1 MKNKLINKHLLSS
14 YLMSL
19 AFIGMAGVTTFVAEK
34 EVETVREHSDKKELV
49 DSCKT
54 TCFICLVVAAV
65 SVIMGVFCGVKYPMV
80 VRKNANI
87 MTMHYLRS
95 LFARYPEMKKYSSI
109 LTDSNK
115 LNEIAAVVC
124 NGLTE
129 SEQKRILTFA
139 KYAEDKSTPKS
150 STAKLALLEEA
161 IIDVIQKHAK
171 KDPEYMNK
179 ILAAIANAG
188 RADIVKTEQKVR

>member
-19 AFIGMAGVTTFVAEK
+19 AFIGIAGVTTFVAEK

-129 SEQKRILTFA
+129 SEQKRILAFA

>member
-95 LFARYPEMKKYSSI
+95 LFTRYPEMKKYSSI

-129 SEQKRILTFA
+129 SEQKRILAFA

-161 IIDVIQKHAK
+161 IVDVIQKHAK